1 MVQIRHNVLA
11 YPPNPP
17 DFWKPISFFSQ
28 SIPAPVPALGIFIV
42 DAARPKF
49 ASKGER
55 QHTRLIFDD
64 LSKSFDGHDHDDSG
78 NSVNGHDHDDKGGQ
92 SVETWSAAGPPTVLQ
107 ALLKLRKDRR
117 RKRSSCILPSRRVG
131 QQKHT
136 LCITT
141 PLHNTVHWWPL
152 HTSQTWRPRQLT
164 RATAWASGRFGSVL
178 ALLVGNPGRAKQTKQ
193 CQADHNWVRRD
204 VPTCH
209 APHLLPHQVQA
220 SRE

>member
-1 MVQIRHNVLA
+1 MP
-11 YPPNPP
+11 Y
-17 DFWKPISFFSQ
+17 
-28 SIPAPVPALGIFIV
+28 
-42 DAARPKF
+42 
-49 ASKGER
+49 
-55 QHTRLIFDD
+55 
-64 LSKSFDGHDHDDSG
+64 
-78 NSVNGHDHDDKGGQ
+78 SVNGHDHDNKGGQ
-92 SVETWSAAGPPTVLQ
+92 MAETCSAAGPPTVLQ

-136 LCITT
+136 LCITI

-193 CQADHNWVRRD
+193 CQT
-204 VPTCH
+204 VP
-209 APHLLPHQVQA
+209 
-220 SRE
+220 SRPQLSAARCAHMPRATPFTTPGAGIARVITVTAA